1 MELNK
6 YVFRKY
12 DKRFPKLFL
21 KEKRRL
27 LKILPSGSE
36 IEHVGST
43 SVPGLGGKG
52 IIDIIVGVNKKEV
65 NRAKKDLEKFGY
77 LWIKTAGDKNR
88 IFFQKDYGFIFKRR
102 VHIHLTTKKSITWRK
117 HIALRNFLRANKK
130 IAKKY
135 EELKKKAV
143 KYSENIGEKYRNYK
157 NKFIVGL
164 LKKALK

>member
-1 MELNK
+1 MKK
-6 YVFRKY
+6 YTFRKY

-21 KEKRRL
+21 KEKKRL
-27 LKILPSGSE
+27 LKILPTDSE

-52 IIDIIVGVNKKEV
+52 IIDVIIGINKKDISNV
-65 NRAKKDLEKFGY
+65 KKLLEENKY
-77 LWIKTAGDKNR
+77 NWIKNAGDRNR
-88 IFFQKDYGFIFKRR
+88 IFFQKDYGFLFKRR
-102 VHIHLTTKKSITWRK
+102 VHLHLTNKRSIIWKK
-117 HIALRNFLRANKK
+117 HIALRNFLRVNKK

-143 KYSENIGEKYRNYK
+143 KYSGGIGEKYRNYK
-157 NKFIVGL
+157 NKFIVSL